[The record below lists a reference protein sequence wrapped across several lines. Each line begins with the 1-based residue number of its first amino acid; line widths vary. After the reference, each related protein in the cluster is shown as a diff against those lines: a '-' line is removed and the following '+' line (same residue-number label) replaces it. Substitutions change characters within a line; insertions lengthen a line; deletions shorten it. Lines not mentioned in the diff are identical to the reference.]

1 MRTIFDIGAVILL
14 LQGFAP
20 LVQEAAGV
28 DASASLFVTNQVPEL
43 MPWAGLLLGVGGV
56 AMLFAGVHLRRRER
70 AARV

>member
-1 MRTIFDIGAVILL
+1 MRTILDIGAVILL

-20 LVQEAAGV
+20 IVQEAAGV

-43 MPWAGLLLGVGGV
+43 MPWAGLLLGAAGV
-56 AMLFAGVHLRRRER
+56 AMLFASVHLRRRER